1 MDCIAV
7 VAANGA
13 IGRDNQLLFS
23 LPEDMKHFRALT
35 LGKTVI
41 MGRKTLDSFPGGKP
55 LPKRQNLVLTRDV
68 NFCREGVTV
77 CHSVE
82 EVLKQVQDLPEDSV
96 MVVGGAE
103 TYRLFLP
110 YCRQIYLTQVQAA
123 VPEADCFFPEI
134 SPETGWKLTE
144 KTEERE
150 QNGLRYTFCTYR
162 RIGPA
167 AEFHFSF

>member
-7 VAANGA
+7 VAANRS

-41 MGRKTLDSFPGGKP
+41 MGRKTLDSFPGGRP
-55 LPKRQNLVLTRDV
+55 LPKRQNLVLTRDAD
-68 NFCREGVTV
+68 FSREGATV

-82 EVLKQVQDLPEDSV
+82 EVLERVRDLPEDSV

-103 TYRLFLP
+103 IYRLFLP
-110 YCRQIYLTQVQAA
+110 YCRRAYLTQVQAD
-123 VPEADCFFPEI
+123 VPDADCFFPEI
-134 SPETGWKLTE
+134 SPETGWELEEETG
-144 KTEERE
+144 ERE

-162 RIGPA
+162 RV
-167 AEFHFSF
+167 